1 MVGKLKDRAGQRIG
15 RLTIVSF
22 ARREHYDGGT
32 KIFWLC
38 RCDCGAEKVI
48 NAVKFSA
55 NKAMSCG
62 GCPKPGGSRTKW
74 SGYSSLK
81 AAKSRCLN
89 PKHKAYPE
97 YGGRGITICDRW
109 LNGADGR
116 TGFEC
121 FFDDMGPRPVGKTL
135 DRIEV
140 KGNYEPSNCRWATKR
155 EQQQNQRRA
164 IYYNVG
170 GVQVPLKK
178 YARRLGICYESVRFR
193 VRKHN
198 ETVSEAVRGLLSRR
212 AA

>member
-48 NAVKFSA
+48 NAVK
-55 NKAMSCG
+55 
-62 GCPKPGGSRTKW
+62 
-74 SGYSSLK
+74 
-81 AAKSRCLN
+81 
-89 PKHKAYPE
+89 
-97 YGGRGITICDRW
+97 
-109 LNGADGR
+109 
-116 TGFEC
+116 
-121 FFDDMGPRPVGKTL
+121 
-135 DRIEV
+135 
-140 KGNYEPSNCRWATKR
+140 
-155 EQQQNQRRA
+155 
-164 IYYNVG
+164 
-170 GVQVPLKK
+170 K
-178 YARRLGICYESVRFR
+178 YARRLGICYKSVRFR